1 MEETGVTVTF
11 DGLWRILW
19 ESLTI
24 SGGIVAEKK
33 SDCLFTGRTLR
44 SFFTSW
50 IKPISSIRS
59 ASSKTKISISWREIY
74 FWFMRS
80 RRRPGVAMIIS
91 TPFLRASTWRHCP
104 THPKITVCLSERY
117 RPYASKLSPIWIASS
132 RVGVTMSARVFRRFS
147 FTWVLARSCKIGN
160 ENAAVFPVPVWA
172 HPRRSTPFKIIG
184 IDSAWIGVGD
194 VYHSSWSAF
203 NIGSISLSD
212 WNDMGKKWK
221 YISRI
226 YSMYETGSILILARK
241 RNEYAF
247 LKITT
252 PNAIK
257 ALKLNALIMKN
268 LKYFIKSS
276 CTDTSVFEEVCRFKN
291 LDTRFWARKF
301 FIASCL
307 DEGYRTIEPIESL
320 ILFEER
326 IYSSDFHFLRNAFLS
341 FSISRNTFL
350 IVSEGEIR
358 IEFDFDSHNWKRYNE
373 YYYIS
378 LRTQLF
384 WGREF

>member
-1 MEETGVTVTF
+1 
-11 DGLWRILW
+11 
-19 ESLTI
+19 
-24 SGGIVAEKK
+24 
-33 SDCLFTGRTLR
+33 
-44 SFFTSW
+44 
-50 IKPISSIRS
+50 
-59 ASSKTKISISWREIY
+59 
-74 FWFMRS
+74 
-80 RRRPGVAMIIS
+80 
-91 TPFLRASTWRHCP
+91 
-104 THPKITVCLSERY
+104 
-117 RPYASKLSPIWIASS
+117 
-132 RVGVTMSARVFRRFS
+132 
-147 FTWVLARSCKIGN
+147 
-160 ENAAVFPVPVWA
+160 
-172 HPRRSTPFKIIG
+172 
-184 IDSAWIGVGD
+184 
-194 VYHSSWSAF
+194 
-203 NIGSISLSD
+203 
-212 WNDMGKKWK
+212 
-221 YISRI
+221 
-226 YSMYETGSILILARK
+226 MYETGSILILARK

-320 ILFEER
+320 FLFEER

-341 FSISRNTFL
+341 FSISRNIFL